1 MKAALLHKPYDIRI
15 EEIAD
20 PKVGPEDVLLE
31 GIHTGICGSD
41 INRYKGFK
49 GSEAPVF
56 PAILGHEI
64 SGTVSRTGEKVTDF
78 QVGDRVYGIQPES
91 LSRYV
96 VVPQARL
103 FKLPDTVGLE
113 EAQSIGPVGGT
124 LHAINL
130 SGIRIGDTVVVL
142 GPGHA
147 GLILIQWA
155 KMAGAN
161 QVVITGT
168 RDNRLQAA
176 KELGVDFTI
185 NIREEDPA
193 KRIRD
198 ITDGLGVDVV
208 IEATGRP
215 EAVRHAIEMVKVDGT
230 IVIYGVGQELVDGFD
245 IYSIY
250 RKHIKMIGTQGRTDH
265 ERETVVRY
273 LASGKLAVK
282 PIITHIFS
290 LEETGKAFEIVD
302 KRLENVIRA
311 IIKS

>member
-15 EEIAD
+15 GEIED

-41 INRYKGFK
+41 INRYKGFR
-49 GSEAPVF
+49 GSDEPVY

-64 SGTVSRTGEKVTDF
+64 SGTVTKAGEEVTDF
-78 QVGDRVYGIQPES
+78 QVGDRVYGINRES
-91 LSRYV
+91 LSRYL

-103 FKLPDTVGLE
+103 FKLPDNVGLE
-113 EAQSIGPVGGT
+113 VAQSIGPIGGT

-130 SGIRIGDTVVVL
+130 SGISIGDNVVVL

-147 GLILIQWA
+147 GLILAQWA
-155 KMAGAN
+155 KMAGAD
-161 QVVITGT
+161 QVIVTGT
-168 RDNRLQAA
+168 RDNRLRVA
-176 KELGVDFTI
+176 KELGADFTV

-193 KRIRD
+193 ERIKD
-198 ITDGLGVDVV
+198 ITGGLGVDVV

-215 EAVRHAIEMVKVDGT
+215 DAVRQTIELVKVDGT
-230 IVIYGVGQELVDGFD
+230 VVIYGVGQELVDGFD
-245 IYSIY
+245 IFSVY
-250 RKHIKMIGTQGRTDH
+250 RKRIKMIGTQGRTDR
-265 ERETVVRY
+265 ERETVVKY

-282 PIITHIFS
+282 PIITHFFP
-290 LEETGKAFEIVD
+290 LEETRKAFEIVD

-311 IIKS
+311 VITS